1 MLVVFPLGL
10 FLTATV
16 FDIVTLMSGSS
27 VSRMVAFYTILAGV
41 IGGLLAAV
49 PGFVDYLSLRAPAAR
64 TATWHMALNLV
75 VVALFVASLLL
86 RTRWGAQWVPAG
98 SSLPQA
104 LSIVGSLVLIAA
116 GWLGG
121 HLVYVHGVGVDNA
134 DVRRDERPRRAA

>member
-1 MLVVFPLGL
+1 
-10 FLTATV
+10 
-16 FDIVTLMSGSS
+16 
-27 VSRMVAFYTILAGV
+27 V

-104 LSIVGSLVLIAA
+104 LSIVGSLELIAA